1 VIPLLQNEEEQFCG
15 YYSQIM
21 TSSHRNN
28 DIRYEILGLDQHKIK
43 LSDGFGFK
51 SNHCRG
57 VFNVGASYH
66 SFGPQWMAKM
76 KHLEVLQLGRWLQD
90 SQKHHIE
97 VEIEEFLK
105 ELRGQKNL
113 RHLSLRGISRVFEQ
127 PPFICQLENLQ
138 ILVLKACHNLETL
151 PSDILSL
158 RNLIQLDLSECYL
171 LDRMP
176 KGIEPE
182 SASGFEGICFR

>member
-1 VIPLLQNEEEQFCG
+1 
-15 YYSQIM
+15 
-21 TSSHRNN
+21 
-28 DIRYEILGLDQHKIK
+28 
-43 LSDGFGFK
+43 
-51 SNHCRG
+51 
-57 VFNVGASYH
+57 
-66 SFGPQWMAKM
+66 M

-182 SASGFEGICFR
+182 SASAQRMIHQEDSRFKNNQDQDSRLKDSRIKRRLNQDKY